1 MGFGIAIGTS
11 AQAAKLPKPAAGE
24 AELTM
29 RDITNLFGHED
40 VALLQRKCRHELPL
54 VKALREMVLKAMSEM

>member
-1 MGFGIAIGTS
+1 MH
-11 AQAAKLPKPAAGE
+11 
-24 AELTM
+24 
-29 RDITNLFGHED
+29 DITNLFGHED